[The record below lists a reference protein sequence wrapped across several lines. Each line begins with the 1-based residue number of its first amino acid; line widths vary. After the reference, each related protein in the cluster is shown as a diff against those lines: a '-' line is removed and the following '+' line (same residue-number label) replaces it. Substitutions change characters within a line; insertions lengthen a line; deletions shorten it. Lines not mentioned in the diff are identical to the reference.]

1 MSVKAI
7 PALVVLDA
15 SFVLRY
21 VLHTEAPRPHANGLA
36 SLKGCQLLVPWLWS
50 SEIAN
55 ALIQAERRGAA
66 SPARVGQALTLIMA
80 LNPMVDIQHVGIS
93 RNLELARA
101 YRLSSYD
108 ALYFELALRRKAA
121 LATYDHEMQAA
132 APVAGLRLYPDPAT
146 AGKPT

>member
-1 MSVKAI
+1 MSIKAI
-7 PALVVLDA
+7 PTLVVLDA

-21 VLHTEAPRPHANGLA
+21 VLHTQAPRPHAHGLK
-36 SLKGCQLLVPWLWS
+36 LLEGCELLVPALWS

-66 SPARVGQALTLIMA
+66 SPAKVGKALTVIMA
-80 LNPMVDIQHVGIS
+80 LNPMVDSKHIGVG

-121 LATYDHEMQAA
+121 LATYDLGMQAA
-132 APVAGLRLYPDPAT
+132 APVAGLRLYPDPAR
-146 AGKPT
+146 AAAP